1 MRQPHLLLAG
11 AGAALFLTAC
21 GGGDSAAPD
30 ALPAPAGTA
39 TTALSIHPAPS
50 LPVATAVPAT
60 GLFDCR
66 NQSIGAVEIDSVR
79 VPSGAACVLE
89 GTGLIGSILVEP
101 GAVLDARS
109 VRVRGNLQADGAAA
123 VLVAGNSAITGSV
136 QLKQG
141 GAASIINAHIGG
153 DLQFTAQH
161 GALLAQGNRITG
173 SLQAVDNLGGITLN
187 QNLIN
192 GNLQCKQNR
201 PAPTGSGN
209 RAASLED
216 QCANLVPATAPP
228 APVPPT
234 PPVTPPP
241 SLPPLVNL
249 PAGGTVT
256 CRDASLGAVAIDTVV
271 VPANAG
277 CTLAGTRLIGSLLIE
292 PGARAD
298 ARDVTIG
305 GNLQAERAARHAQ
318 QLEPQSGAHA
328 VRVHAILL
336 AAAKNSEAAA
346 FAKRWRADHPRD
358 PLMRLHLAEL
368 ALRAKEYR
376 TAFGLYQ
383 EAVTIA
389 PNHPIALN
397 NLAWVAGELGDAR
410 AVGYA
415 ERALKLAPN
424 SANVLHTMGALLV
437 KQGDAKQGLT
447 YIQRARSIDPKRAEF
462 QLSHAKAL
470 IALGRKD
477 EARKELEVLAQ
488 RQEPFMGKETV
499 ATLLKSL

>member
-277 CTLAGTRLIGSLLIE
+277 CTLAGTRLIGSLRIE

-305 GNLQAERAARHAQ
+305 GNLQAERAARVAIAGTSRIGGSVQ
-318 QLEPQSGAHA
+318 IVQSGAATLDGAA
-328 VRVHAILL
+328 VRGDIQLTANTGLL
-336 AAAKNSEAAA
+336 WLQAN
-346 FAKRWRADHPRD
+346 RV
-358 PLMRLHLAEL
+358 
-368 ALRAKEYR
+368 
-376 TAFGLYQ
+376 GG
-383 EAVTIA
+383 
-389 PNHPIALN
+389 
-397 NLAWVAGELGDAR
+397 NLQVNENRG
-410 AVGYA
+410 
-415 ERALKLAPN
+415 
-424 SANVLHTMGALLV
+424 GALLYDNRIDGNLQCGQNLPAPDGRGNSAAL
-437 KQGDAKQGLT
+437 KEGQCTGL
-447 YIQRARSIDPKRAEF
+447 
-462 QLSHAKAL
+462 
-470 IALGRKD
+470 
-477 EARKELEVLAQ
+477 
-488 RQEPFMGKETV
+488 
-499 ATLLKSL
+499 